1 MDIQTEM
8 NAMGQRAITASRALM
23 VLSARKKTAILQA
36 MADELEAHSAEI
48 KTANERDMQNARE
61 TGLAPAMLDRL
72 ELTDAR
78 IGTMIKAVRDIA
90 GQKDP
95 VGSVISRWIRPN
107 SLEILKVRVPIGVV
121 GIIYESRPNVT
132 ADSAALC
139 FKSSNA
145 VILRGG
151 RESAHSNA
159 AIVAALQ
166 AGGARKG
173 MPADTIQLVGTSD
186 RAAIPALVQLEGL
199 VDVIIPRGGA
209 GLIRA
214 VTENAR
220 VPVIKH
226 YQGVCHVYVDA
237 AADVNMALA
246 IIENAK
252 CQRPGVCNA
261 MEKLLLH
268 ESIAPRFLPLIAS
281 RLRELGVELR
291 GDNAARA
298 IDSEITPATDADWTE
313 EYLDLILTIG
323 IMPSLDAA
331 VEHINRYGSHHS
343 DAIVSAD
350 PAACKKFSASVDSA
364 AVYVNASTRFTDGGE
379 FGMGAEIGISTDK
392 IHARGPMG
400 VEELTTYK
408 YVVRGKGQIRD

>member
-1 MDIQTEM
+1 MEPQAE
-8 NAMGQRAITASRALM
+8 ITALGEKALSAAAELSS
-23 VLSARKKTAILQA
+23 LSARKKTAILQA
-36 MADELEAHSAEI
+36 MADELDARSAEI
-48 KTANERDMQNARE
+48 KAANKRDMQNAVR
-61 TGLAPAMLDRL
+61 TGLADALLDRL
-72 ELTDAR
+72 ELNDRRLAEMSR
-78 IGTMIKAVRDIA
+78 AVRAIA

-107 SLEILKVRVPIGVV
+107 GLEILKVRVPIGVI

-151 RESAHSNA
+151 REAAYSNA

-173 MPADTIQLVGTSD
+173 MPVGAVQLVTTTD
-186 RAAIPALVQLEGL
+186 RSAIRTLVQLEGI
-199 VDVIIPRGGA
+199 VDLIIPRGGE
-209 GLIRA
+209 GLIRT
-214 VTENAR
+214 VMENAR

-226 YQGVCHVYVDA
+226 YKGVCHVYVDA
-237 AADVNMALA
+237 EADADMASE
-246 IIENAK
+246 IVENAK

-261 MEKLLLH
+261 IEKLLLH
-268 ESIAPRFLPLIAS
+268 EKIAPRVLPPIAQ
-281 RLRELGVELR
+281 RLLALGVELR
-291 GDNAARA
+291 GDEAARA
-298 IDSEITPATDADWTE
+298 IVPEMKPAAAADWRE
-313 EYLDLILTIG
+313 EYLDMVLTVG
-323 IMPSLDAA
+323 IVPSVDAA
-331 VEHINRYGSHHS
+331 IRHINLHGSHHS
-343 DAIVSAD
+343 DAIVSTD
-350 PAACKKFSASVDSA
+350 QTACKRFCVAVDSA

-408 YVVRGKGQIRD
+408 YVVRGKGQVRD

>member
-1 MDIQTEM
+1 MDMPTEI
-8 NAMGQRAITASRALM
+8 NAMGQRAVTASRALM
-23 VLSARKKTAILQA
+23 GLTARKKTAILQA
-36 MADELEAHSAEI
+36 MADELDARRADI
-48 KTANERDMQNARE
+48 KTANERDMQSARE
-61 TGLAPAMLDRL
+61 AGLAPAMLDRL

-78 IGTMIKAVRDIA
+78 IGAMIKAVRDIA

-107 SLEILKVRVPIGVV
+107 GLEILKVRVPIGVV

-151 RESAHSNA
+151 RESAQSNA

-173 MPADTIQLVGTSD
+173 MPADTIQLVRTTD
-186 RAAIPALVQLEGL
+186 RAAIRSLVQLEGL
-199 VDVIIPRGGA
+199 VDVIIPRGGE

-214 VTENAR
+214 VMENAR

-226 YQGVCHVYVDA
+226 YQGVCHVYVDEE
-237 AADVNMALA
+237 ADVNMALA
-246 IIENAK
+246 IVENAK

-261 MEKLLLH
+261 IEKLLLH
-268 ESIAPRFLPLIAS
+268 ESIAPRFLPLLAA

-291 GDNAARA
+291 GDEAACA
-298 IDSEITPATDADWTE
+298 IDSAIAPATESDWTE
-313 EYLDLILTIG
+313 EYLDLVLTIG
-323 IMPSLDAA
+323 IVPSVDAA
-331 VEHINRYGSHHS
+331 IEHINRYGSHHS
-343 DAIVSAD
+343 DAIVSA
-350 PAACKKFSASVDSA
+350 
-364 AVYVNASTRFTDGGE
+364 N
-379 FGMGAEIGISTDK
+379 
-392 IHARGPMG
+392 
-400 VEELTTYK
+400 
-408 YVVRGKGQIRD
+408 